1 MPWITVVKG
10 QSFTIAT
17 NDGYPLIEKIEANE
31 NFAPLKK
38 KLTGLGLQ
46 LFSTVNYDDGEM
58 VISLGVEFHRDRHI
72 FQGLTLSL
80 NDATTDVQMQNVNL
94 IADELK
100 QLLTNMGLEFEN
112 KQGLIVSQFD

>member
-17 NDGYPLIEKIEANE
+17 NDGYPLIEKIEAQE

-38 KLTGLGLQ
+38 KLIELGLQ
-46 LFSTVNYDDGEM
+46 LFSTVNYDDREM
-58 VISLGVEFHRDRHI
+58 VISLGVEFHGDRHI
-72 FQGLTLSL
+72 FQGQTLSL
-80 NDATTDVQMQNVNL
+80 DDTTTEVQMQNVGI

-100 QLLTNMGLEFEN
+100 QILTSMELKFEN